1 LPYCLLL
8 SGFSFNFYQH
18 FINVFLLNYF
28 CSRSFSTLT
37 NFVHNTNNSAA
48 SDISSG
54 VGKDGFIGMGNMGYA
69 MLKGVLNVFEPS
81 DIIFTCP
88 DLDKCKRISD
98 ETGVKYAESN
108 AECANNA
115 QYIVL
120 AVKPQ
125 VYSAVMKNIVNV
137 IREDSV
143 VISIAPGITIDSIKD
158 NLGINT
164 KVVRAMPNTPAL
176 VGEGMTGVSYN
187 KDEFSFEQRDVV
199 DRFFNSFGK
208 VVYVD
213 EKLMDVI
220 VCASGSSPAYVYM
233 FIEALADSAVKYG
246 IKRDDAYKLV
256 AQTVLGSAKMVL
268 ETNEHPGVL
277 KDKVCSP
284 GGTTIA
290 GVAALEEHNFRNAV
304 IKATDACYDKCHN
317 IK

>member
-1 LPYCLLL
+1 MAK
-8 SGFSFNFYQH
+8 
-18 FINVFLLNYF
+18 I
-28 CSRSFSTLT
+28 
-37 NFVHNTNNSAA
+37 
-48 SDISSG
+48 
-54 VGKDGFIGMGNMGYA
+54 GFIGMGNMGYA

-220 VCASGSSPAYVYM
+220 VCASGS
-233 FIEALADSAVKYG
+233 
-246 IKRDDAYKLV
+246 
-256 AQTVLGSAKMVL
+256 
-268 ETNEHPGVL
+268 
-277 KDKVCSP
+277 
-284 GGTTIA
+284 
-290 GVAALEEHNFRNAV
+290 
-304 IKATDACYDKCHN
+304 
-317 IK
+317 

>member
-1 LPYCLLL
+1 MAK
-8 SGFSFNFYQH
+8 
-18 FINVFLLNYF
+18 I
-28 CSRSFSTLT
+28 
-37 NFVHNTNNSAA
+37 
-48 SDISSG
+48 
-54 VGKDGFIGMGNMGYA
+54 GFIGMGNMGYA

-164 KVVRAMPNTPAL
+164 KDVRAMPNTPAL

-256 AQTVLGSAKMVL
+256 AQTVLGSAKIVL